1 MKIQDKELE
10 KVLDEIQKEIQR
22 NTGKCYTAN
31 LYDCEDEWFS
41 VCIGKR
47 DVRGT
52 KLDIWISMYVDD
64 WRGRSKFETDEL
76 SGIETPTDEE
86 AYYMFVDKINENFKR
101 IVK

>member
-22 NTGKCYTAN
+22 NTGKRYTTN
-31 LYDCEDEWFS
+31 LYDCDDCRFD

-52 KLDIWISMYVDD
+52 KLDIWITMYIDD
-64 WRGRSKFETDEL
+64 RFGKFETDEL
-76 SGIETPTDEE
+76 NGIETPTDEE
-86 AYYMFVDKINENFKR
+86 AYYMFENKINENFKR